1 MENKNLLVTI
11 EENIAIIKFNRPSV
25 LNALNT
31 ETLLELETTLDE
43 LKTHER
49 VRVIILTGEGKAFV
63 AGADIAQMSKFSPE
77 EARTFAQLGHR
88 VLSKLENFECP
99 VIAAING
106 YALGGGCEVAL
117 ACDLRIIA
125 ETAKIGQPEV
135 NLGIIPGFG
144 GTQRLAR
151 LCGAG
156 VAKELIY
163 TGEMID
169 AQEAYRIGLVNKVVP
184 QDKLLEAAKELARKI
199 LDKGPT
205 AIKLTKSV
213 INRGLDSP
221 LETAKELEIETFAL
235 CFATGEPK
243 EGMTAFLEKRKPNW
257 VKP

>member
-1 MENKNLLVTI
+1 MEYKNLVVTI
-11 EENIAIIKFNRPSV
+11 EDQIAIIKFNRPNV
-25 LNALNT
+25 LNALNI
-31 ETLLELETTLDE
+31 ETLLELEKILDE
-43 LKTHER
+43 LSNNDA
-49 VRVIILTGEGKAFV
+49 VRVVILTGEGKAFV
-63 AGADIAQMSKFSPE
+63 AGADISQMSKFNPQ
-77 EARTFAQLGHR
+77 EARAFAQLGHR
-88 VLSKLENFECP
+88 VLSKLENLDRP

-106 YALGGGCEVAL
+106 YALGGGCEIAL

-163 TGEMID
+163 TGDMISAD
-169 AQEAYRIGLVNKVVP
+169 EAYRIGLVNKVVP
-184 QDKLLEAAKELARKI
+184 QDKLLDSAKEIAQKI
-199 LDKGPT
+199 LQKGPG
-205 AIKLTKSV
+205 AIRLTKTV

-235 CFATGEPK
+235 CFASGEPQ
-243 EGMTAFLEKRKPNW
+243 EGMKAFLEKRKPNW
-257 VKP
+257 IK

>member
-1 MENKNLLVTI
+1 MDNKNLLVEI
-11 EENIAIIKFNRPSV
+11 KDKIAIIKFNRPSV
-25 LNALNT
+25 LNALNQ

-43 LKTHER
+43 LAINSK

-63 AGADIAQMSKFSPE
+63 AGADISQMSKFNPE
-77 EARTFAQLGHR
+77 EAREFARLGHR
-88 VLSKLENFECP
+88 VLSKLENLDKP

-117 ACDLRIIA
+117 ACDLRIMA
-125 ETAKIGQPEV
+125 ENAKIGQPEV

-169 AQEAYRIGLVNKVVP
+169 AQEAYRLGLVNRVVP
-184 QDKLLEAAKELARKI
+184 AEKLMETAHAIAQKI
-199 LDKGPT
+199 LEKGPL
-205 AIKLTKSV
+205 AIRLTKTV

-235 CFATGEPK
+235 CFASGEPK
-243 EGMTAFLEKRKPNW
+243 EGMNAFLEKRKPEW
-257 VKP
+257 A